1 MSKPKRFLTI
11 GVWVAIL
18 PFLGFPVTI
27 KNILFVLTG
36 LLIIYLSYGMYLES
50 KKDKK
55 EEKTFD
61 NFSENK
67 DFTKPETN
75 KINF

>member
-1 MSKPKRFLTI
+1 MSKEKIFLTI

-18 PFLGFPVTI
+18 PFLGFPFGL

-36 LLIIYLSYGMYLES
+36 FLIMYLSYGMYTES
-50 KKDKK
+50 RKNIKKNKN
-55 EEKTFD
+55 FD

-67 DFTKPETN
+67 NFTKVEQ
-75 KINF
+75 

>member
-18 PFLGFPVTI
+18 PFLGFPIII

-36 LLIIYLSYGMYLES
+36 LLIIYLSYGLYLKS
-50 KKDKK
+50 KTKK
-55 EEKTFD
+55 EVFD
-61 NFSENK
+61 NFSENE
-67 DFTKPETN
+67 DFIKKEE
-75 KINF
+75 IQ